1 MRIRLSW
8 VGALGVLIAAPRLA
22 AADDCPDFT
31 TMNPIYLN
39 GSSAAEPLV
48 KAMAPVLAAQTTPTT
63 LVYAKPGSCVGVTS
77 VNEDTPTGT
86 CTNGACFTGAVEY
99 WNAAGTMVTCN
110 LTALR

>member
-8 VGALGVLIAAPRLA
+8 IGALGVLIAAPRLA
-22 AADDCPDFT
+22 AAADCPDFT

-48 KAMAPVLAAQTTPTT
+48 IAMSKVLAAQTSPTT

-77 VNEDTPTGT
+77 VNEDATPAGA
-86 CTNGACFTGAVEY
+86 CAVGACFTGTVEY
-99 WNAAGTMVTCN
+99 WDPTASSGAGGVV
-110 LTALR
+110 